1 MEVFCVLGSTAEQL
15 SSEWMVQL
23 YSNMLLLEGGTNPMQ
38 NAASCLEKEMIH
50 HFEMETGLTSVSKM
64 LKYKAEVQIY

>member
-1 MEVFCVLGSTAEQL
+1 
-15 SSEWMVQL
+15 
-23 YSNMLLLEGGTNPMQ
+23 MQ

-50 HFEMETGLTSVSKM
+50 HFEMETGFTSVSKM